1 MLVALFQVCVS
12 GVCATVYRVKQRER
26 EMWTPIGRSP
36 ASLRPLA
43 RPQERTIWNG
53 WEIENAGMVKWWNRS
68 VICPQSFSH
77 FTDFQMREKGWW
89 NWPVRLHSC
98 LIASCTR
105 THSVPSL
112 VSLIPHLLMSSL
124 IDIMGDYA
132 NSAACADTL
141 LLLLTLQCL
150 LYQNMC
156 IILYSYVRHYNL
168 VLVPC
173 CQESIFSRVM

>member
-1 MLVALFQVCVS
+1 
-12 GVCATVYRVKQRER
+12 
-26 EMWTPIGRSP
+26 MWTPIGRSL
-36 ASLRPLA
+36 ASLRPFGKTTGKNNLERLGNRKRGNGEVVKSVRNLSSIFFAFHRFSNA
-43 RPQERTIWNG
+43 RKR
-53 WEIENAGMVKWWNRS
+53 MVKLA
-68 VICPQSFSH
+68 CPSPLLSH
-77 FTDFQMREKGWW
+77 CYHTA
-89 NWPVRLHSC
+89 PVH
-98 LIASCTR
+98 SCTR

-156 IILYSYVRHYNL
+156 FILYSYVRHYNL
-168 VLVPC
+168 VYT
-173 CQESIFSRVM
+173 